1 MNSNQEYVLDF
12 VIPAGQ
18 PGLSSLCFVKFN
30 NATSAGNVSINS
42 NITLPSTSTD
52 YRLDSNSV
60 TINEA
65 GYYEITFC
73 GKINRNSA
81 NQEIHVNLR
90 QDDAGVITNMP
101 GMSGQWID
109 GSQVIHFSQTTVY
122 QFQNPITLRV
132 TVSITGPTNF
142 NAEAL
147 NLIIRKL
154 PF

>member
-1 MNSNQEYVLDF
+1 
-12 VIPAGQ
+12 
-18 PGLSSLCFVKFN
+18 
-30 NATSAGNVSINS
+30 
-42 NITLPSTSTD
+42 
-52 YRLDSNSV
+52 
-60 TINEA
+60 
-65 GYYEITFC
+65 
-73 GKINRNSA
+73 
-81 NQEIHVNLR
+81 
-90 QDDAGVITNMP
+90 MP

-122 QFQNPITLRV
+122 QFQTPITLRV